1 MTAFKQ
7 DIRFAR
13 TQDGVR
19 IAYAVS
25 GRGYPLVRA
34 THWLTNVELDFRTP
48 IFGPQIE
55 AFSARYRL
63 YRYNARGYGL
73 SEGAGMALSLV
84 THLNDLEAAIDAAGH
99 EQFALYGSSG
109 GGPVCIAY
117 AARHPERVSHLVLVN
132 TFARGILR
140 RDPTPEQEERFF
152 AMLKL
157 VELGWGEENPA
168 FRQMFTSQFFPGATL
183 DQQRATN
190 ELQRL
195 SASGPQASR
204 YLLSNSELD
213 VSDLLGQVACPTL
226 VANSRGDA
234 RVPFE
239 EGRILAAG
247 LPNAR
252 FVSLPSDNHI
262 PLPHEPAFRQLIE
275 EIERFLPAAPNVDGN
290 GKELAKLSHRERQV
304 LELIARGR
312 DNAQIAATLGVSDKT
327 IRNHITSIFGKLE
340 VENRSQAI
348 VLARDAGLGTN

>member
-48 IFGPQIE
+48 IYGPLIE

-73 SEGAGMALSLV
+73 SEGAGMALSLE
-84 THLNDLEAAIDAAGH
+84 THLHDLEAAIDAAGH

-140 RDPTPEQEERFF
+140 RNPTPEQEERFF
-152 AMLKL
+152 AMLRL
-157 VELGWGEENPA
+157 VELGWGKRIQRSGKCLRRSSFPA
-168 FRQMFTSQFFPGATL
+168 QHSSSSAQRMSCSDCLLQDRKPRATFFPT
-183 DQQRATN
+183 
-190 ELQRL
+190 
-195 SASGPQASR
+195 ASWM
-204 YLLSNSELD
+204 
-213 VSDLLGQVACPTL
+213 CP
-226 VANSRGDA
+226 VY
-234 RVPFE
+234 
-239 EGRILAAG
+239 
-247 LPNAR
+247 
-252 FVSLPSDNHI
+252 
-262 PLPHEPAFRQLIE
+262 
-275 EIERFLPAAPNVDGN
+275 
-290 GKELAKLSHRERQV
+290 
-304 LELIARGR
+304 
-312 DNAQIAATLGVSDKT
+312 
-327 IRNHITSIFGKLE
+327 
-340 VENRSQAI
+340 
-348 VLARDAGLGTN
+348 